1 MLDERE
7 EKTVWELELGRERVG
22 SRGRREDVS

>member
-1 MLDERE
+1 MLDEGE